1 MRLLSIIFIFL
12 SLTACQSAYYATME
26 QVGIQKREIMA
37 DRVESASKA
46 QEEASKGFTKALISI
61 QDISNSNA
69 GEPEDVY
76 KKIHNQYKESKN
88 AVNHLHNRINSVK
101 SVSDALFAEWR
112 EELNLYSNSLLKKES
127 EIKLANTE
135 HSYKQMLNAMKKA
148 ESKMQPVLTT
158 LHDNTLYLKHNLNVV
173 GIRALQNEFKP
184 LKMKINSS
192 IHDIKKSVEKSK
204 HFLETLKR

>member
-1 MRLLSIIFIFL
+1 
-12 SLTACQSAYYATME
+12 ME

-46 QEEASKGFTKALISI
+46 QEDASKGFTKALISI
-61 QDISNSNA
+61 QDISSPNA

-88 AVNHLHNRINSVK
+88 AVNNVHNRINSVK

-112 EELNLYSNSLLKKES
+112 EELKLYSNSRLKKES

-135 HSYKQMLNAMKKA
+135 HSYKQMLNAMEKA
-148 ESKMQPVLTT
+148 ESKMEPVLST
-158 LHDNTLYLKHNLNVV
+158 LHDNTLYLKHNLNPV
-173 GIRALQNEFKP
+173 GVRALQNEFKS
-184 LKMKINSS
+184 LKIKINLS
-192 IHDIKKSVEKSK
+192 IHDIKAAVEKSN